1 MLSMQAGKE
10 SRIGWTVVAAAF
22 VLTFL
27 GFGCAYSFAAFF
39 NAFQAE
45 FAASRGDVSLAFSAG
60 ALVWFIVGAP
70 GGMLADR
77 FGARRVAVSGVLCL
91 TAALWLASR
100 ASSVLAL
107 YAAYSV
113 GVGFGVGLTYVPSV
127 GAVQPWFDRNRA
139 TASGL
144 AVAGIGAGNLAVPA
158 FASWSIATVGWREA
172 YLLLTAIVLLLGL
185 PAALAL
191 RRPAEMPGRGAAT
204 SGSSLRT
211 TLETGQF
218 WILYASV
225 FLTGIWRATLV
236 SGEWQ
241 LVHTDDSHYS
251 PREA

>member
-45 FAASRGDVSLAFSAG
+45 FAASRGAVSLAFSAG

-113 GVGFGVGLTYVPSV
+113 GVGFGVGAGV
-127 GAVQPWFDRNRA
+127 GGRTGR
-139 TASGL
+139 
-144 AVAGIGAGNLAVPA
+144 
-158 FASWSIATVGWREA
+158 
-172 YLLLTAIVLLLGL
+172 IVV
-185 PAALAL
+185 AALYRSITGGQVVAIG
-191 RRPAEMPGRGAAT
+191 RTADRCGDDAAAEEPEELAPVHVSTGSQSTRG
-204 SGSSLRT
+204 
-211 TLETGQF
+211 
-218 WILYASV
+218 
-225 FLTGIWRATLV
+225 
-236 SGEWQ
+236 
-241 LVHTDDSHYS
+241 
-251 PREA
+251 